1 MPDAV
6 RTARSIPAM
15 LLARATETP
24 DRPAFLVPAPS
35 GPGWITLIWANV
47 LAQVRAV
54 ASGLRELGLASEDRC
69 AILSSTRVDWILADL
84 GILGAGGA
92 TTTIYPSNTA
102 EECRFI
108 IADSG
113 ARFAF
118 AENDEQVA
126 KLSVV
131 RKDLPT
137 LTHVITFDGKASA
150 DGWVIPWK
158 DFLER
163 GRAADARDPGAF
175 ERIVAGV
182 APTSLATLVYTS
194 GTTGQPKGVELT
206 QDCWVYEGEAID
218 ALGLLTPDDVQYLWL
233 PLSHVF
239 GKVLEAAQLRIGF
252 PTAIDGRIDKL
263 VENLAQVRPT
273 FVCAVPRIFEK
284 VHNKIV
290 AGGTS
295 SGGVKAALFE
305 WAFRIGNRAARLER
319 EGRSVPLVLGAQRA
333 LATRLVFQKVRKL
346 FGDRLRFFVSGSAP
360 LSREMAE
367 FFHAA
372 GILILEGYGL
382 TESSAASFINLPGKT
397 RFGTV
402 GLPLP
407 GTEVKIAPED
417 GEILLHGR
425 GIMRGYKGLPEET
438 SAALTQDRWLRTGDI
453 GEVDAEGFLR
463 ITDRKKDLIKTS
475 GGKYVAPQFL
485 EGKLKAISPWI
496 DQVLVHGNNRNFCTA
511 LVTLDEE
518 AIRKWARE
526 NGADASLP
534 VLAKD
539 DRVRALLK
547 PAFDQLNAELPS
559 YSTIKKF
566 AVLPASL
573 TVEAGELTP
582 SLKVKR
588 KVVEQKYKALLD
600 GFYAGAV

>member
-1 MPDAV
+1 MSETPQSAPTV
-6 RTARSIPAM
+6 PAM
-15 LLARATETP
+15 LVARAAATP
-24 DRPAFLVPAPS
+24 SRIAFQEPRN
-35 GPGWITLIWANV
+35 GGWASLTWADV
-47 LAQVRAV
+47 LAKVRA
-54 ASGLRELGLASEDRC
+54 AAAGLAELGLAPEDRC
-69 AILSSTRVDWILADL
+69 ALLSSTRVDWILADL
-84 GILGAGGA
+84 GILCAGGA

-118 AENDEQVA
+118 AESDEQVA

-131 RKDLPT
+131 RKDLPA
-137 LTHVITFDGKASA
+137 LAHVITFDGKASP
-150 DGWVIPWK
+150 DGWVIPWQQ
-158 DFLER
+158 FLER
-163 GRAADARDPGAF
+163 GRARDAKDPGAF
-175 ERIVAGV
+175 ERTVAAV
-182 APTSLATLVYTS
+182 MPSSLATLVYTS

-218 ALGLLTPDDVQYLWL
+218 RLGLLSADDLQYLWL

-252 PTAIDGRIDKL
+252 PTAVDGRIDKL
-263 VENLAQVRPT
+263 VENLAAIRPT

-290 AGGTS
+290 TSATAG
-295 SGGVKAALFE
+295 GGVKAALFG
-305 WAFRIGNRAARLER
+305 WALDVGGRAARLER
-319 EGRSVPLVLGAQRA
+319 EGRPVPLPLAAQRA
-333 LATRLVFQKVRKL
+333 VATRLVFQKIQRL

-360 LSREMAE
+360 LSRELAE

-407 GTEVKIAPED
+407 GTDVRIAPDD
-417 GEILLHGR
+417 GEILLRGR
-425 GIMRGYKGLPEET
+425 GIMRGYKGLSEET
-438 SAALTQDRWLRTGDI
+438 AAALTPDRWLRTGDI
-453 GEVDAEGFLR
+453 GELDPGGFLR

-485 EGKLKAISPWI
+485 EGKLKALSPWI
-496 DQVLVHGNNRNFCTA
+496 DQALVHGNNRNFCVA

-526 NGADASLP
+526 NGADPSLP
-534 VLAKD
+534 ALAKD
-539 DRVRALLK
+539 DRVRGLLK

-566 AVLPASL
+566 AILPASL

-588 KVVEQKYKALLD
+588 KVVEQRYRALLD
-600 GFYAGAV
+600 GLYSAV